1 MHPDTRAVDL
11 LAEPI
16 VRATAARRAKVSSG
30 AQSGPTISA
39 GAAST
44 PRGLSPATVDA
55 RPTGGRRN
63 PPIPARW
70 WMPLSRGTK
79 VRLFDAFTTTNS
91 SEEGSA
97 RVVADALGGE
107 RKSVVP
113 PGRVGEA

>member
-1 MHPDTRAVDL
+1 
-11 LAEPI
+11 
-16 VRATAARRAKVSSG
+16 
-30 AQSGPTISA
+30 
-39 GAAST
+39 
-44 PRGLSPATVDA
+44 
-55 RPTGGRRN
+55 
-63 PPIPARW
+63 
-70 WMPLSRGTK
+70 MPLSRGTK